1 METSINDLQ
10 TRQVKIHP
18 EVLSDRSDTVR
29 EQDHLSLHAP
39 INEELSGGNLSSSI
53 QRIAML
59 LFKQV
64 QDTSSK
70 KQQTSLLRL
79 PSLIGCSYMRKLLR
93 ESGQH
98 LLPVTVAQVVAKN
111 GNYLRKVIFK
121 VID

>member
-18 EVLSDRSDTVR
+18 EVLSDRSDIVR

-39 INEELSGGNLSSSI
+39 IDEELSGGNLSPSI
-53 QRIAML
+53 QRITML

-70 KQQTSLLRL
+70 KQQTNLLRL
-79 PSLIGCSYMRKLLR
+79 PSLIGCSHMRNSLEKAVNIYY
-93 ESGQH
+93 Q
-98 LLPVTVAQVVAKN
+98 
-111 GNYLRKVIFK
+111 
-121 VID
+121 